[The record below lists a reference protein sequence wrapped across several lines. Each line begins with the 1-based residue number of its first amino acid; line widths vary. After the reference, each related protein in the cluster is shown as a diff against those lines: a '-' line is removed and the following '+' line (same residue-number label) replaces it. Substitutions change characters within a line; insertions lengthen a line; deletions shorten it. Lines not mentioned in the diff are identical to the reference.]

1 MPTSGSINLLQWVTE
16 LRKTSLLTRLLIYYK
31 RILKD
36 MNQQPAT
43 EIDIRDTQ
51 GEILNKGTS
60 LFLAHGSVLVSQH
73 GSSQK
78 MSQKAV
84 LRGFYG
90 DIII

>member
-1 MPTSGSINLLQWVTE
+1 
-16 LRKTSLLTRLLIYYK
+16 
-31 RILKD
+31 
-36 MNQQPAT
+36 MNQQPAK

-60 LFLAHGSVLVSQH
+60 LFLAHGSILVPQH